1 MQQTNHPKKNIGS
14 GEPSFADLRENGMP
28 YIDNGPDG
36 TAMLGKF
43 TERSARRGTFNPAHL
58 NPSHACLR
66 SY

>member
-43 TERSARRGTFNPAHL
+43 TERSARRGIL
-58 NPSHACLR
+58 
-66 SY
+66 